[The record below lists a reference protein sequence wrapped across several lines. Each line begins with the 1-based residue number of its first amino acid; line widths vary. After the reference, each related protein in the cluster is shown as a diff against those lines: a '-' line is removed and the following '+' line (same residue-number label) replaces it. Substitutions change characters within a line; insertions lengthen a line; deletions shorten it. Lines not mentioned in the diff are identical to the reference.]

1 MSSRTLHGHV
11 QCILTEHVH
20 LGGVIKVEV
29 ARSQTHSQPLS
40 KALPE
45 WRSPGRLC
53 VKRYTTCQRLLL
65 QPRAYNGGGGERVLY
80 LRYTAWKLKMQSQ
93 MTIRAYSVHTC
104 TCTYYTCMYALYK
117 SHVRIILGELDLLSI
132 LNMGDRILYLPSIIL

>member
-1 MSSRTLHGHV
+1 MYTNIYTAIGSCSNRTLSNIRTCTI
-11 QCILTEHVH
+11 CILTEHVH

-65 QPRAYNGGGGERVLY
+65 QPRAYNGGGGERVSY
-80 LRYTAWKLKMQSQ
+80 LQYTALKLKMQSY
-93 MTIRAYSVHTC
+93 MTICAYTC
-104 TCTYYTCMYALYK
+104 TC
-117 SHVRIILGELDLLSI
+117 SHVHVIYMYSASREESKFFQFLLILQ
-132 LNMGDRILYLPSIIL
+132 